1 MKINLTTSLTI
12 FSVISSLLSV
22 NAKADYPKTDYDYL
36 GLPIY
41 CKEMH
46 QDTYKGTARALQWEK
61 RLAGNGGIHHYCA
74 GLFTYNLAWKT
85 NNNQDRINRLKQALN
100 EMSYPFNHG
109 IAPNFVLLPK
119 MYYDMG
125 KVQEALDDYQSA
137 IESYQKSVQKNP
149 KVWMTYAA
157 LSDLLS
163 KLNKNK
169 EAIEILEKGLEH
181 KPNSKPLLKRLAKLK
196 K

>member
-1 MKINLTTSLTI
+1 
-12 FSVISSLLSV
+12 
-22 NAKADYPKTDYDYL
+22 
-36 GLPIY
+36 
-41 CKEMH
+41 
-46 QDTYKGTARALQWEK
+46 
-61 RLAGNGGIHHYCA
+61 
-74 GLFTYNLAWKT
+74 
-85 NNNQDRINRLKQALN
+85 
-100 EMSYPFNHG
+100 MSYPFNHG